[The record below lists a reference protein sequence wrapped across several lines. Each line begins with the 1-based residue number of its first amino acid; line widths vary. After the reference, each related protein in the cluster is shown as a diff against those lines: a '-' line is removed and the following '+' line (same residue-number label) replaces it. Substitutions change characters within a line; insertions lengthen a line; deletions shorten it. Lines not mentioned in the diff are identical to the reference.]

1 METGHS
7 AGRSNAG
14 ASLAAAAGSR
24 SALPQFGNCRWH
36 RSRWLLLAE
45 YVADERS
52 ILRTPEGKPYLPG
65 GPEFSLSHG
74 GDLAVLLISDT
85 PCGVDVECADRAV
98 SERIRE
104 RVFQRIFQR
113 EEADSER
120 AFSWLWTRKEAVMKL
135 DGRGLG
141 LDPRCFSVLA
151 ARTQL
156 SGREIALATQIVR
169 GHFISIAYDLSEKG

>member
-1 METGHS
+1 M
-7 AGRSNAG
+7 
-14 ASLAAAAGSR
+14 
-24 SALPQFGNCRWH
+24 
-36 RSRWLLLAE
+36 
-45 YVADERS
+45 
-52 ILRTPEGKPYLPG
+52 PG

-151 ARTQL
+151 ERTQL
-156 SGREIALATQIVR
+156 SGRKIALATQIVR